1 MKYKYGICFK
11 KEVITEMY
19 IESFKRRLAK
29 DGFVLDEEN
38 PEYVFFLGGDGTFL
52 RAVHKYIDKVDKI
65 KFVGLNAGTL
75 GFYLDYST
83 SEIDLL
89 INDIKSKN
97 VNVVSYPLIKGKIV
111 SKKEAQTIYAVNEIR
126 IENPF
131 HTLISDVAINEH
143 KLETFSGNGLVVS
156 SSLGSSAYNKSLGG
170 AIMEHD
176 LPLLEITE
184 IAPIQNNAYRSLASS
199 LIVDGKKTISF
210 TGLFKDI
217 IVGYDHEVMPNISKI
232 KEISITLSSRKVRLI
247 RKIDHNYIDVLRK
260 AFIIDKEM

>member
-97 VNVVSYPLIKGKIV
+97 VNIVSYPLIKGKIV
-111 SKKEAQTIYAVNEIR
+111 SKKETQTIYAVNEIR
-126 IENPF
+126 IE
-131 HTLISDVAINEH
+131 VQK
-143 KLETFSGNGLVVS
+143 KLPDSERKYFKHSR
-156 SSLGSSAYNKSLGG
+156 K
-170 AIMEHD
+170 
-176 LPLLEITE
+176 LLLTRRQNITTE
-184 IAPIQNNAYRSLASS
+184 DKIDELKNMLNNYSENLRVAYREKECL
-199 LIVDGKKTISF
+199 L
-210 TGLFKDI
+210 DI
-217 IVGYDHEVMPNISKI
+217 IRSEESS
-232 KEISITLSSRKVRLI
+232 EIR
-247 RKIDHNYIDVLRK
+247 
-260 AFIIDKEM
+260 

>member
-1 MKYKYGICFK
+1 MKYKYAICFK

-19 IESFKRRLAK
+19 IESLKRRLYK
-29 DGFVLDEEN
+29 DGFVLDEDN

-52 RAVHKYIDKVDKI
+52 RAVHKYIDKVDSV

-89 INDIKSKN
+89 INDIKSDN
-97 VNVVSYPLIKGKIV
+97 VNVVSYPLLKGKV
-111 SKKEAQTIYAVNEIR
+111 TSKSDSRIIYAVNEIR

-131 HTLISDVAINEH
+131 RSLVSDVTIDEH
-143 KLETFSGNGLVVS
+143 KLETFAGNGLVVS

-170 AIMEHD
+170 AIIEHD

-184 IAPIQNNAYRSLASS
+184 IASIQNNAYRSLASS
-199 LIVDGKKTISF
+199 LIVGGDKTISCS
-210 TGLFKDI
+210 GLFKDVI
-217 IVGYDHEVMPNISKI
+217 SGYDQEIMKDFTKM
-232 KEISITLSSRKVRLI
+232 KEISITLSDKTVKLV

-260 AFIIDKEM
+260 AFIVDKEM